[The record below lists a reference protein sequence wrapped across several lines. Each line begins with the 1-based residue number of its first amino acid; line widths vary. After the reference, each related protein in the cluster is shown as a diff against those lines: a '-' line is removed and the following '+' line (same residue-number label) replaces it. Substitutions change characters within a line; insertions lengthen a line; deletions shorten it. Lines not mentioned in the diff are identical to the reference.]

1 MKIGVSMLYKLGEPF
16 EKMVEAIPETK
27 VKYIEVVDDGYH
39 NLNKKR
45 VAALKDVG
53 ASYDVEF
60 TVHAPFGG
68 INIVVQ
74 DRVIL
79 KATLRRLMES
89 IGNAAALGCRLWVFH
104 PGLRTGISSFYPGE
118 DWVRNSES
126 IGLLVKYAEDHGVKA
141 GLENI
146 MEPFVLKTVEDFKCF
161 YSESGLDVGF
171 VLDVGHANVVGELD
185 RFLRAFPDRLV
196 HVHAH
201 DNLGG
206 SDQHLGVGYGNIDWN
221 NFSAAMK
228 KNRFEGIVMVE
239 VVEQHIEE
247 SVLRLKKL
255 LC

>member
-1 MKIGVSMLYKLGEPF
+1 VKIGVSMLYKLSESF
-16 EKMVEAIPETK
+16 EKMVEAIPGTG
-27 VKYIEVVDDGYH
+27 VNYVEVVDDGYH
-39 NLNKKR
+39 NLDKKR

-53 ASYDVEF
+53 ASYGVEF

-89 IGNAAALGCRLWVFH
+89 IKNAAALGCNLWVFH

-118 DWVRNSES
+118 DWIRNSEC
-126 IGLLVKYAEDHGVKA
+126 IRLLVKYAEDHGVKA

-146 MEPFVLKTVEDFKCF
+146 MESFVLKTVEDFKLF
-161 YSESGLDVGF
+161 YYESGLDVGF
-171 VLDVGHANVVGELD
+171 VLDVGHANVVGELND
-185 RFLRAFPDRLV
+185 FLRAFPDRLA

-206 SDQHLGVGYGNIDWN
+206 SDQHLGVGYGNIDWSK
-221 NFSAAMK
+221 FAEALK
-228 KNRFEGIVMVE
+228 KNRFDGVVMVE
-239 VVEQHIEE
+239 AIEHVEE
-247 SVLRLKKL
+247 SVTRLKKL
-255 LC
+255 LS